1 MKRLVRTI
9 VQDRPGVLTVD
20 GSLVGSRFAC
30 EADEPAGGSD
40 GISIAPAL
48 EIAAALTILAVPLF
62 CGAPLGPKS
71 LKRIPAVAPIATI
84 AVIMTG
90 LKSPRR
96 SLLCVSICCLAKSV
110 AYNVLAVV
118 CVDQQHHPIARR

>member
-1 MKRLVRTI
+1 V
-9 VQDRPGVLTVD
+9 
-20 GSLVGSRFAC
+20 
-30 EADEPAGGSD
+30 
-40 GISIAPAL
+40 
-48 EIAAALTILAVPLF
+48 TILAVLLF

-96 SLLCVSICCLAKSV
+96 SLLCLSIGRLANPLLAVFLRRGAVDQAASPDCQALSERSKPAISV
-110 AYNVLAVV
+110 A
-118 CVDQQHHPIARR
+118 QQRKPEVGWQSGEYH